1 MYRSLARCSPPYE
14 LYCVVRKK
22 TNPNLLVKTMKDLAT
37 YVINEGGGVSS
48 FKNLGSRP
56 LPKPLKGKVELG
68 KTREIHKQAHFTTM
82 DFDAAPK
89 VLEPLR
95 EHLEQN
101 PEILRYRILEEE

>member
-1 MYRSLARCSPPYE
+1 MRRVQPPDGGTAVTLSE
-14 LYCVVRKK
+14 
-22 TNPNLLVKTMKDLAT
+22 
-37 YVINEGGGVSS
+37 VINRLR
-48 FKNLGSRP
+48 KWQNH
-56 LPKPLKGKVELG
+56 LKGKVELG

-101 PEILRYRILEEE
+101 PEILRYRILGRD